1 MRKEA
6 KAQAIEALREK
17 FSRARVAVLT
27 ECIGMGANEIT
38 ELRRQLRAAGAEL
51 RVVKN
56 TLAVLAAEGTP
67 VAAAKEYFRG
77 PLSVAIGYDDP
88 ALPAK
93 VLRDFI
99 AKDKRD
105 KKMRITLGLIEGKI
119 LDPAR
124 LKAVADLP
132 SRKVL
137 LAQLLA
143 GMQGPLGGLVG
154 TMNGILSNFVGT
166 LIAIKEQ
173 PKEESMASA
182 TATKL
187 TKEDFI
193 KMIEGMTVLE
203 LDDYVKALQE
213 RFGVTAAA
221 PVAAGGGGGGVAAAP
236 AEEKTAFDV
245 TLTSVGD
252 KKIQV
257 IKVVRE
263 LTNLGLKEAKD
274 LVEGA
279 PKPVKTGV
287 TKEEA
292 ETIKKKLEEQG
303 AKAEIK

>member
-27 ECIGMGANEIT
+27 ECTGMGANEIT

-67 VAAAKEYFRG
+67 VAAAKEHFRG

-99 AKDKRD
+99 AKGKRD

-143 GMQGPLGGLVG
+143 GMLGPLGGLVG

-221 PVAAGGGGGGVAAAP
+221 PAAAGGGGGGVAAAP

-245 TLTSVGD
+245 TLTSAGD